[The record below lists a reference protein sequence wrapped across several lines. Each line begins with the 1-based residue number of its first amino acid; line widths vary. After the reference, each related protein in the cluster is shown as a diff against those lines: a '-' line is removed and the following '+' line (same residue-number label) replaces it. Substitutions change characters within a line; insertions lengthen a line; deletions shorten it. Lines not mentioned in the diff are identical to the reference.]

1 MRASS
6 HRSCRDNDRS
16 PISMRVCARA
26 RCRSCDSC
34 SSHHQSMRLRPHHTT
49 SERKLLAFPLNS
61 SDHLSSERDRAP
73 NGNAIWLSVR
83 VRPSRG
89 PAGSAGAVRTRGPR
103 YQPRHCCTQP
113 AGGPTSPTT
122 CGAWGQAPSCI
133 RRRPGRDPPLRPC
146 PATPTRGSRPPS
158 PLFARHRARGPGRAG
173 GRGAPSKQRR
183 RGPSSGRRAVCC
195 ACQIIRVASRG
206 AGAGAGRAQAAA
218 SSISRAAGAGRS
230 GSRASVPAAHCTA
243 LRLSLLLAY
252 WQQLP
257 CVPMAPHLRYPL
269 SIPCSR
275 VQRRDV
281 SGAAERASLHGGL
294 GVPSRRRRYLV
305 WPLCA
310 RGEEREDEAAA
321 AATYY

>member
-1 MRASS
+1 MRSGCPSVSVRPGGRPAA
-6 HRSCRDNDRS
+6 
-16 PISMRVCARA
+16 PGLCAREAHAISLDTVA
-26 RCRSCDSC
+26 RS
-34 SSHHQSMRLRPHHTT
+34 RPG
-49 SERKLLAFPLNS
+49 
-61 SDHLSSERDRAP
+61 DRP
-73 NGNAIWLSVR
+73 R
-83 VRPSRG
+83 RRR
-89 PAGSAGAVRTRGPR
+89 AVRGARLP
-103 YQPRHCCTQP
+103 P
-113 AGGPTSPTT
+113 ASGG
-122 CGAWGQAPSCI
+122 
-133 RRRPGRDPPLRPC
+133 GRDPPPPLRPC

>member
-1 MRASS
+1 MRSGCPSVSVRPGGRPAA
-6 HRSCRDNDRS
+6 
-16 PISMRVCARA
+16 PGLCAREAHAISLDTVA
-26 RCRSCDSC
+26 RSRPGDRPRRRRAVRGARLPPASGGGRDGTPRSAPA
-34 SSHHQSMRLRPHHTT
+34 RPRRRVGRVRH
-49 SERKLLAFPLNS
+49 R
-61 SDHLSSERDRAP
+61 LSS
-73 NGNAIWLSVR
+73 
-83 VRPSRG
+83 
-89 PAGSAGAVRTRGPR
+89 
-103 YQPRHCCTQP
+103 
-113 AGGPTSPTT
+113 
-122 CGAWGQAPSCI
+122 
-133 RRRPGRDPPLRPC
+133 PG
-146 PATPTRGSRPPS
+146 T
-158 PLFARHRARGPGRAG
+158 ARGPGRAG

-310 RGEEREDEAAA
+310 RGEERGRSSSC
-321 AATYY
+321 YYY

>member
-133 RRRPGRDPPLRPC
+133 RRRPGPP
-146 PATPTRGSRPPS
+146 PPS
-158 PLFARHRARGPGRAG
+158 APARPRRRVGRVRHRLSSPGTA
-173 GRGAPSKQRR
+173 RGAPA
-183 RGPSSGRRAVCC
+183 GP
-195 ACQIIRVASRG
+195 
-206 AGAGAGRAQAAA
+206 AGAVRLVNSGDGDH
-218 SSISRAAGAGRS
+218 RAAGGPCAVRAKLFA
-230 GSRASVPAAHCTA
+230 SRREGPGPEPDAPK
-243 LRLSLLLAY
+243 
-252 WQQLP
+252 QQLAASAGP
-257 CVPMAPHLRYPL
+257 
-269 SIPCSR
+269 R
-275 VQRRDV
+275 VL
-281 SGAAERASLHGGL
+281 GAAAAERACLLHTALHCGCLSCLLIGSSCRAYPWRL
-294 GVPSRRRRYLV
+294 TYVTPCPSPV
-305 WPLCA
+305 HVSSA
-310 RGEEREDEAAA
+310 V
-321 AATYY
+321 T